1 MEVREYYVGQEVE
14 WTWADFTPWWTVTVL
29 GKQVLDDG
37 QIVYDVGRLGE
48 RRRVTGL
55 EARDLRPAGPPH
67 F

>member
-1 MEVREYYVGQEVE
+1 MDVGRLH
-14 WTWADFTPWWTVTVL
+14 PWWTVTVL